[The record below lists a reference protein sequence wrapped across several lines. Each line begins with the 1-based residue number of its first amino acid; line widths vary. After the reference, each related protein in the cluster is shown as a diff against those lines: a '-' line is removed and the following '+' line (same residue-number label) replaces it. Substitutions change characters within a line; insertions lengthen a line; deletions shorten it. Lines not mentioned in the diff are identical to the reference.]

1 VRALYPTAILSGQ
14 VNESP
19 LVAQHMKTIACG
31 AHRVWRIEE
40 QTKVMAR
47 WGNHI
52 GWYVDT
58 LAVLCLVLVLAPG
71 AYAPKRVALVTGNDT
86 YETLPDLNAAHRY
99 KSAAA
104 SGNNLF
110 GFQIARTLSR

>member
-1 VRALYPTAILSGQ
+1 M
-14 VNESP
+14 E
-19 LVAQHMKTIACG
+19 TIACG

-58 LAVLCLVLVLAPG
+58 LAVLYLVLVLAPG
-71 AYAPKRVALVTGNDT
+71 TYAPKRVALVTGNDT
-86 YETLPDLNAAHRY
+86 YVT
-99 KSAAA
+99 
-104 SGNNLF
+104 
-110 GFQIARTLSR
+110 Q